1 MPDWLTLHVA
11 ALVLVAA
18 LFGGMLMFAALFTP
32 LIHRKL
38 PADTAA
44 GFTREVFPVYYRVMG
59 ILALVAALP
68 LVPAQAYWT
77 EISMLV
83 SAAVGFVFANLV
95 LRPKANAARDA
106 GRDGSFRRLHR
117 VSVLLNLAQ
126 FVLVTFVLIQLAQ
139 Q

>member
-18 LFGGMLMFAALFTP
+18 LFGGMLTFAALFTP
-32 LIHRKL
+32 LIHQKL
-38 PADTAA
+38 PSATAV

-59 ILALVAALP
+59 ILALIAALP

-83 SAAVGFVFANLV
+83 TTAVGFVFANLV
-95 LRPKANAARDA
+95 LRPQVNTARDENK
-106 GRDGSFRRLHR
+106 DGKFRLLHR
-117 VSVLLNLAQ
+117 ASVLLNLIQ
-126 FVLVTFVLIQLAQ
+126 FVLVTIVLIRLAQ
-139 Q
+139 

>member
-1 MPDWLTLHVA
+1 MPDWLTLHVV

-32 LIHRKL
+32 LIHQKL
-38 PADTAA
+38 PADTAV

-59 ILALVAALP
+59 ILALVAVLP

-77 EISMLV
+77 EIAMLV
-83 SAAVGFVFANLV
+83 TTAVGFVFANLV
-95 LRPKANAARDA
+95 LRPQVNAARDGKND
-106 GRDGSFRRLHR
+106 GRFRLLHR

-126 FVLVTFVLIQLAQ
+126 FVLVAIVLIRLAQ
-139 Q
+139 